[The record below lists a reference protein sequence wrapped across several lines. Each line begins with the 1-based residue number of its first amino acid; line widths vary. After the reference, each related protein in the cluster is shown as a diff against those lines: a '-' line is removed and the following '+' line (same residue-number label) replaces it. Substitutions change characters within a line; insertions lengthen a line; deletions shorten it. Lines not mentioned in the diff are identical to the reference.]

1 MCRIGQIKISVL
13 VDAVTRNHGSCSI
26 QVIFVPGLGFA
37 LGTRLGFSL
46 VSSLLTKTPRLEGW
60 PLATSRK
67 ALRRSDFARAGQ
79 VFVYFLE
86 RPRTGPRN
94 FPVCSEKT
102 GNCYSIPL
110 RRFVFR
116 TELCAKRERHA
127 NAKDHGKEKNERPY
141 FSPKETS
148 GYQAAPVPQAMTP
161 PSYRLV
167 YCS

>member
-1 MCRIGQIKISVL
+1 MCRIGQIKISVR
-13 VDAVTRNHGSCSI
+13 VNAVTRNHGSCSI
-26 QVIFVPGLGFA
+26 QVIFVPG
-37 LGTRLGFSL
+37 LGFSL

-67 ALRRSDFARAGQ
+67 ALRRSDFGSAGQ
-79 VFVYFLE
+79 FFVYFLE

-102 GNCYSIPL
+102 SNCYSISL

-127 NAKDHGKEKNERPY
+127 NAKDHGKETKERPY
-141 FSPKETS
+141 FSSKETS
-148 GYQAAPVPQAMTP
+148 GYQAVPVPQAMTP

-167 YCS
+167 YCG